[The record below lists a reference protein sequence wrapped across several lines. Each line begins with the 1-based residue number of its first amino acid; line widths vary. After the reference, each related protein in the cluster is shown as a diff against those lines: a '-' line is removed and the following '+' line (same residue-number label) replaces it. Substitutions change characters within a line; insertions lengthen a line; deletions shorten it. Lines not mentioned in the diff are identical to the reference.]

1 MVCTI
6 QKKVIRALLPE
17 VVINILFGLAFFG
30 SYKMMYMA
38 SSYSRTLLHKC

>member
-6 QKKVIRALLPE
+6 QKKVIRALLFPE

-38 SSYSRTLLHKC
+38 SSYSRTLLH